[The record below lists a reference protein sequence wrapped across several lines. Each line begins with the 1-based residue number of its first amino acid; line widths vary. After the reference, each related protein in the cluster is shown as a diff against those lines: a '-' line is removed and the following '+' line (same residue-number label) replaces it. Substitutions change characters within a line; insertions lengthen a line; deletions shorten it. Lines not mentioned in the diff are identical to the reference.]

1 MTSSLARF
9 LLKYSFGTSLIPNV
23 FVFFFF
29 YHFSFSL
36 NSITRF
42 GPSSAAGRKTN
53 SCLARNAKMASAWS
67 RWRHDEYERA
77 THRNRASVLGFRN
90 DQQRI
95 HFVHSL
101 TWEIA
106 LTKTRECSSDCEQAS
121 NLAHNFLS
129 FFFSF
134 FSYVQ
139 LTYSHLNNVRVVFL
153 ER

>member
-1 MTSSLARF
+1 MHLIFLHFNSIIFLPNINTYKYRKSKAFSSRRVFLDDIFARAF
-9 LLKYSFGTSLIPNV
+9 PIEV
-23 FVFFFF
+23 FFWYELDFKCVCLFFFF

-53 SCLARNAKMASAWS
+53 SCLARNAKMASAWP

-95 HFVHSL
+95 RTLCTVL
-101 TWEIA
+101 
-106 LTKTRECSSDCEQAS
+106 
-121 NLAHNFLS
+121 
-129 FFFSF
+129 
-134 FSYVQ
+134 
-139 LTYSHLNNVRVVFL
+139 L
-153 ER
+153 EKSP